1 MATVRLDGDNLTI
14 EDIVAVAYDPNVRVE
29 ISTTARERMLRSRE
43 AVERFVTQG
52 EVVYGITTGF
62 GHFRDR
68 HINADQ
74 TAALQRNLIRSHAVG
89 VGPRLPVEAVRA
101 LMVIR
106 ANTLAKGY
114 SGIRPA
120 IVQSLL
126 DMLNRGV
133 HPLIPEQGSLG
144 TSGDLAPLAHMS
156 LALIGEGEVIR
167 GDGTVPSQDA
177 LLAAGIKPVELAAKE
192 GLALVNGTAFMAG
205 LGALNTRGASN
216 LVHAADIAGALSLE
230 ALNGSTDPFDPR
242 IHAVRP
248 HPRQIEAAD
257 YIRQLLEG
265 STLVRPHGSP
275 GRVQDAYSLRCIP
288 QVHGAVHDAVAY
300 ARWALEIEI
309 NSATDNPLIFWE
321 EDGPVALSGG
331 NFHGELMAMAM
342 DYLALGLTELANI
355 SERRL
360 NRLVDADLNDGL
372 LPDFL
377 TEHGGL
383 NSGFM
388 LAHYTAAALASENK
402 VLAHPAS
409 VDTVPTS
416 ANTEDHQ
423 SMGATA
429 ARHARDVLRNA
440 ETVVGLELFAAAQAI
455 DFRRRTAATAKLGV
469 GTAPVYELIRE
480 HVPFIERDRVMY
492 PLIETMREL
501 VASGAIV
508 HAAAQGGVRRQM

>member
-1 MATVRLDGDNLTI
+1 MATVRLDGENLTI
-14 EDIVAVAYDPNVRVE
+14 EDVVAVAYRNDVRVE
-29 ISTTARERMLRSRE
+29 ISTAARERMARSRQ
-43 AVERFVTQG
+43 AVEQFLEQG
-52 EVVYGITTGF
+52 QIVYGITTGF

-68 HINADQ
+68 HIDADE

-89 VGPRLPVEAVRA
+89 VGPWLPAEAVRG

-114 SGIRPA
+114 SGIRPE
-120 IVQSLL
+120 IVECLV
-126 DMLNRGV
+126 DMLNSGV
-133 HPLIPEQGSLG
+133 HPVIPEQGSLG
-144 TSGDLAPLAHMS
+144 TSGDLAPLAHMTLS
-156 LALIGEGEVIR
+156 MIGEGEVMADHGSI
-167 GDGTVPSQDA
+167 SSADA
-177 LLAAGIKPVELAAKE
+177 LVAARIEPVELAAKE

-205 LGALNTRGASN
+205 LSALNTHGASN

-230 ALNGSTDPFDPR
+230 ALSGSVDPFDAR

-257 YIRQLLEG
+257 YICQLLRG
-265 STLVRPHGSP
+265 SKLVRTHGSP

-309 NSATDNPLIFWE
+309 NSATDNPLIFWDE
-321 EDGPVALSGG
+321 EEPVALSGG

-342 DYLALGLTELANI
+342 DYLAIGLAELANI

-440 ETVVGLELFAAAQAI
+440 ETVVGLELLAAAQAV
-455 DFRRRTAATAKLGV
+455 DFRWRAEGDAELGA

-480 HVPFIERDRVMY
+480 RVSFIERDRIMY
-492 PLIETMREL
+492 PIIETMREL

-508 HAAAQGGVRRQM
+508 KATEQGGVRRQP